1 MALKTNCLTDG
12 CVYHTHIESNSDPY
26 PSHIEVVV
34 DIPSTLALTSE
45 QAEEVETLLHNQVEL
60 VIAYALQK
68 SRENKDEASN
78 TKK

>member
-1 MALKTNCLTDG
+1 MALETNCLTDG

-34 DIPSTLALTSE
+34 DIPFYLFLTNE
-45 QAEEVETLLHNQVEL
+45 QAKEVETLLHNQVEL

-68 SRENKDEASN
+68 SRENKN
-78 TKK
+78 T